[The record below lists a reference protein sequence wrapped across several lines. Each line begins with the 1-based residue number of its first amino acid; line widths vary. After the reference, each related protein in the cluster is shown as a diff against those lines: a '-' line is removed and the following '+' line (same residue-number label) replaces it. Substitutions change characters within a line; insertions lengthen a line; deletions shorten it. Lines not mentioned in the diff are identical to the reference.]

1 MISNDPLDEG
11 KLIMINMYGQFDM
24 RSMSGVIWKSLRE
37 ESTIA
42 SSPSQGHH
50 RETSATESQ
59 KEKKNFNIEVLKY

>member
-1 MISNDPLDEG
+1 MQFNNVDKGNIAML
-11 KLIMINMYGQFDM
+11 NMYGQFDM
-24 RSMSGVIWKSLRE
+24 RSMSGVTWKSLRE